1 MNGGTPLETR
11 PCMAGS
17 NPILIAQGI
26 HVNIQIICFGSRG
39 LWFQVSLP
47 GFGERG
53 GECLFHSPEG
63 SCNMTRFMHGTLKI
77 KIIITRL
84 SLKL

>member
-17 NPILIAQGI
+17 NHILIAQGI
-26 HVNIQIICFGSRG
+26 HVNIQIICFGSRR

-47 GFGERG
+47 GFGG

-77 KIIITRL
+77 LITRL